1 MPILTP
7 TDVRN
12 LLKTVDKNDDINV
25 TLIEDK
31 KTLYDRIDLYY
42 NALKVWSGRDM
53 LKSCLW
59 SDGHSKAPSTR
70 CYVFLDGKY
79 GYKVIKDSDS
89 IDTLLTMLHG
99 NDLIWSV
106 DIEDNL
112 F

>member
-1 MPILTP
+1 
-7 TDVRN
+7 
-12 LLKTVDKNDDINV
+12 
-25 TLIEDK
+25 
-31 KTLYDRIDLYY
+31 
-42 NALKVWSGRDM
+42 M

-59 SDGHSKAPSTR
+59 SDGHSKEPSTR